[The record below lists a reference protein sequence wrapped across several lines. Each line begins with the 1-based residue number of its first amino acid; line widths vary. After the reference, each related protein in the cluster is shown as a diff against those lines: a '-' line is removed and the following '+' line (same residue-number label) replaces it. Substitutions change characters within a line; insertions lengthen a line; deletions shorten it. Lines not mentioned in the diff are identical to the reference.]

1 MFMFI
6 LYNKSA
12 HDTMGTFRDILN
24 LYINNA
30 KRDYNHFFYIYSLF
44 YKLNVDLNEN
54 TMYLHL
60 PL

>member
-30 KRDYNHFFYIYSLF
+30 KRDYTHFFILF
-44 YKLNVDLNEN
+44 IVCFIN
-54 TMYLHL
+54 
-60 PL
+60 